1 MVKVMVLE
9 LYIGF
14 VETFLWINF
23 KVSSRKEENV
33 TLSKIGLILRQNNHK
48 EMKILKIIF
57 FHTSSTI
64 VLRLNIG
71 HVKTNLLQ
79 RQILSQ
85 FAINTFISDQ
95 HNPQFLQSLRRRAN
109 ARNVSFFTLYGG
121 PSQWPTQSLTL
132 NYLLYSPTVS
142 SETYP
147 LYSFMN

>member
-9 LYIGF
+9 LYMGF

-57 FHTSSTI
+57 FNTSSTI

-121 PSQWPTQSLTL
+121 LFTFSTQLLTL
-132 NYLLYSPTVS
+132 NYLLYSPTDAAPQS
-142 SETYP
+142 
-147 LYSFMN
+147 L